1 MDAQANQ
8 QLHFALFPFMAQGH
22 MIPMIDIAKLLAQRG
37 VIITIF
43 TTPLN
48 AARFEVTLARAIE
61 SGLQIQILRLQFP
74 CVELGLQE
82 GCENLDMVPSL
93 DLAPN
98 FFRAAD
104 MLQDQVEKLFGEIK
118 PQPNCI
124 ISDHCLPYTVHIA
137 SKFNIPRISFF
148 GLGCFCILCYK
159 NIFSSKVLESINS
172 ESEYFAVPGL
182 PDKVEFNRQQVDS
195 LGSAMKAIQQKMA
208 AAEQASYGVIVN
220 SFEELEQDY
229 VKEYKKMKEDR
240 VWCVGPVSLHNKEY
254 SDKAERGN
262 RASVDEQKCV
272 SLLDSRN
279 PGSVI
284 YACLGSLCNLI
295 PSQMIELGLGLEAS
309 KRPFI
314 WVIRDG
320 ETSKELRKWSLE
332 DGFEER
338 VKGRGLVI
346 WGWAPQVLILS
357 HPSVGGFL
365 THCGWN
371 STLEGISAGLPLLTW
386 PLFGDQFI
394 NEKLIVQ
401 ILKTGVRV
409 GAEKPMK
416 WGEEQS
422 VGVLIKRDDVK
433 NAVEKLMDEG
443 KEGEERRASARE
455 LGKLA
460 KMAVQEG
467 GSSHH
472 NITLLLEDIMK
483 QEYSKNQP
491 IEESNNQ
498 CRRFE

>member
-1 MDAQANQ
+1 MEEHAND
-8 QLHFALFPFMAQGH
+8 LHFALFPFMAQGH
-22 MIPMIDIAKLLAQRG
+22 MIPMIDTARLLAQRG

-48 AARFEVTLARAIE
+48 AARFEATLARAIE

-74 CVELGLQE
+74 CRDVGLPE

-93 DLAPN
+93 GLAPN
-98 FFRAAD
+98 FFKAAN
-104 MLQDQVEKLFGEIK
+104 MLQEQVEKLFGEIK

-124 ISDHCLPYTVHIA
+124 ISDHCLPYTAHIA
-137 SKFNIPRISFF
+137 SKFNIPRISFL
-148 GLGCFCILCYK
+148 GVGCFCLLCF
-159 NIFSSKVLESINS
+159 NNLFSSKVLESITS

-195 LGSAMKAIQQKMA
+195 LGSAMKAIEQKMA
-208 AAEQASYGVIVN
+208 AAEQASYGVIAN

-229 VKEYKKMKEDR
+229 VTEYKKIKQDK
-240 VWCVGPVSLHNKEY
+240 VWCIGPVSLHNNEY

-262 RASVDEQKCV
+262 KASIDEHKC
-272 SLLDSRN
+272 LINWLDSKSSS
-279 PGSVI
+279 SVI
-284 YACLGSLCNLI
+284 YACLGSLCNLN

-309 KRPFI
+309 NRPFI

-320 ETSKELRKWSLE
+320 ETSKELQKWAVE
-332 DGFEER
+332 DGLEER
-338 VKGRGLVI
+338 IKGRGLVI

-357 HPSVGGFL
+357 HPAVGGFL

-394 NEKLIVQ
+394 NEKIVVQ
-401 ILKTGVRV
+401 ILKIGVRV
-409 GAEKPMK
+409 GVEKAMK

-433 NAVEKLMDEG
+433 NAAEKLMDEG
-443 KEGEERRASARE
+443 KEGEERRERARE

-460 KMAVQEG
+460 KLAVQEG
-467 GSSHH
+467 GSSHL
-472 NITLLLEDIMK
+472 NITLLLEDIVK
-483 QEYSKNQP
+483 QLNIFHAST
-491 IEESNNQ
+491 
-498 CRRFE
+498 